1 MSSSAAGESAPAS
14 QSAAPKSPA
23 STGRAK
29 PKYPGVRVTCN
40 GNQLVTQHVETRIT
54 EGGVFYPITP
64 STEGGEIYQQSYA
77 QGELNVWGQQK
88 VAVETEGEHAAQGG
102 ATAFAVTGRRTVNF
116 TSGQGLAY
124 AMEQYYH
131 APGKLSTM
139 VLEVGARALTKHA
152 LNVHCGHD
160 DFYGVLDTGWT
171 MLVAKDA
178 QQAADQAVILRRV
191 NELSLNPGMNIQ
203 DGMLTTHSE
212 RMYLAPEAEFLREYL
227 GAVDDVIDCPT
238 PAQREL
244 FGPRRRRVP
253 AMMDLRNPILLGPVQ
268 NQEHH
273 MNGVVARRNN
283 FNEAILPMLVE
294 AYAEF
299 GRLTGRHYGL
309 IEQYRTEDAD
319 TVFVSLGCAADNIE
333 AACDYLREQR
343 NAKVGSIH
351 VNVIRPF
358 PEAAVVE
365 ALRGKK
371 RVIVLERTD
380 EGMAGDNPLARDIRV
395 ALGKANEAARF
406 ASDGH
411 PHNGNGSGAATREIP
426 TLAPEETPRLFRGAY
441 GIGSRDFRPEH
452 TLGAYEFATGQTPR
466 QDGRTA
472 TEGETYFV
480 LGVDH
485 PYAVISRDTPSLL
498 PEGAI
503 AVRFHSI
510 GGWGMITTGK
520 NLGELVGEFGR
531 FISERD
537 ATYDADGFLVEKLYV
552 MANPKYGSEKKGA
565 PTNYYLTVAPS
576 PIKVNCEL
584 NHVDVVLCC
593 DPKAFTHTN
602 PLEGLK
608 KGGCL
613 VWESSETPATAWE
626 RIPSK
631 YRQWIRDNAIRVF
644 ILPGFDI
651 ARKATN
657 QTELQ
662 LRMQGNSF
670 LGAFFRVSPFLEH
683 YRISEEKFHESVR
696 KQYVKKFGRFG
707 DAVVASNMT
716 VMTEGFSRVAE
727 IAYGAPGDADRSSM
741 RNPLQK
747 PIGSHAIIPTAG
759 CAASGCDP
767 IARPPDQPA
776 RAPFQ
781 TLAKFDAEY
790 RNGLGYHQ
798 PASALASLGVM
809 GAGTGATQSKY
820 VARRETPVY
829 IAENCTQCMECITAC
844 PDTALPNLAQEVGV
858 VLRTAINNYVSD
870 VADRRAFGEQL
881 GALEQRAR
889 ARMNEAVKTKAR
901 LPFKDIVREEVAALA
916 SVSPP
921 GRAELTAIIDK
932 LPLAYSNVPAIFRSL
947 EAKTPGSGG
956 LFSIFVS
963 DLCKGCGECVQVCG
977 DHDALRMT
985 RETEELNATLTT
997 AQVFSRLLPDTPQK
1011 FLGLYNDADAAA
1023 SREAALRNHLMVRRN
1038 YEALVSG
1045 DGACAGC
1052 GEKSILRACAS
1063 VTEAFMRPMYHR
1075 KAARLR
1081 AKAEQLEKEGAVR
1094 LEALQQRDPKA
1105 FELYRKTFT
1114 HAILGLGGENDADT
1128 ARRIADHE
1136 ARHGAI
1142 TVEQIVA
1149 GLVAV
1154 LRQDAFNHQ
1163 DLQSVD
1169 GRRANGMSVMMM
1181 GASTGCNTVYGS
1193 TPPSNPHPYPWMNSL
1208 FQDGAT
1214 ISWLMAESAILLH
1227 ARRSVVPERLV
1238 DALFAQE
1245 PAANDTSSA
1254 HRTGF
1259 SESDYFTLTHLDD
1272 ALMTEQEI
1280 RELPKIWVIG
1290 GDGALGDIGF
1300 QNVSKVV
1307 LQNRPNVK
1315 MLMLDTQ
1322 VYSNT
1327 GGQNSDSSTMLGGYD
1342 MNQFGVASQGKLIEK
1357 KNVAEA
1363 FTSGHGSPF
1372 VAQVSMANAAKLY
1385 KAILD
1390 GLEYRGTAFFQ
1401 CYTTCQPEHGVGDNM
1416 SADQAKMVRDARGM
1430 PEFVFNPRRGET
1442 SAEAF
1447 DLKGNPTP
1455 ERDWWRTKYASTG
1468 GEYNFTVAHWAVTEG
1483 RFRKHVKAIPD
1494 EDAAKLVPFDDMLLL
1509 ITQDDVIHR
1518 RVFDPHHRSHVPN
1531 FGCYIQAEV
1540 HGKMK
1545 TFAVSRQMVLFAVE
1559 RRKAWR
1565 MLQSKAGVA
1574 NRDYLAQKAFLAK
1587 VDKGE
1592 ISLADAKSRGRELVA
1607 AETPKT

>member
-1 MSSSAAGESAPAS
+1 MSIPSATGNPSPASSVAS
-14 QSAAPKSPA
+14 QSE
-23 STGRAK
+23 RAK
-29 PKYPGVRVTCN
+29 PKYPGIRVTCN
-40 GNQLVTQHVETRIT
+40 GNQLVTQYVETRIT

-64 STEGGEIYQQSYA
+64 STEGGEIYQASYA

-102 ATAFAVTGRRTVNF
+102 ATAYAVTGRRTVNF
-116 TSGQGLAY
+116 TSGQGIAY

-160 DFYGVLDTGWT
+160 DFYAALDTGWT
-171 MLVAKDA
+171 MLMAKDA
-178 QQAADQAVILRRV
+178 QQAADQAIILRKV

-212 RMYLAPEAEFLREYL
+212 RMYLAPEADLLREFL
-227 GAVDDVIDCPT
+227 GAADDTIDCPT

-244 FGPRRRRVP
+244 FGPKRRRVP
-253 AMMDLRNPILLGPVQ
+253 EMMDLKNPVLLGPVQ

-283 FNEAILPMLVE
+283 FNEPILGML
-294 AYAEF
+294 ADACAEF
-299 GRLTGRHYGL
+299 GRLTGRHYGYVT
-309 IEQYRTEDAD
+309 EYRTDDAD

-351 VNVIRPF
+351 INVIRPF
-358 PEAAVVE
+358 PEAAVVQS
-365 ALRGKK
+365 LRGKK
-371 RVIVLERTD
+371 NVIVLERTD
-380 EGMAGDNPLARDIRV
+380 EGLAGDNPLARDIRV
-395 ALGKANEAARF
+395 ALGKANEAAR
-406 ASDGH
+406 H
-411 PHNGNGSGAATREIP
+411 PGSAGIP
-426 TLAPEETPRLFRGAY
+426 ALAPEETPRLFRGAY

-452 TLGAYEFATGQTPR
+452 TLGAYEYATGTTR
-466 QDGRTA
+466 RTDGRGA
-472 TEGETYFV
+472 DDGETYFV

-537 ATYDADGFLVEKLYV
+537 PAYDTDGFLVDRLYV

-576 PIKVNCEL
+576 RIKVNCEL

-613 VWESSETPATAWE
+613 VWESGEAPDVAWQRVPA
-626 RIPSK
+626 K
-631 YRQWIRDNAIRVF
+631 YRHWIRENGIRIF

-651 ARKATN
+651 ARKATDKP
-657 QTELQ
+657 ELQ

-670 LGAFFRVSPFLEH
+670 LGGFFRVSPFLAH
-683 YRISEEKFHESVR
+683 YGISEEKFLESVR

-707 DAVVASNMT
+707 DAVVESNMT
-716 VMTEGFSRVAE
+716 VMTEGFRRVTE
-727 IAYGAPGDADRSSM
+727 IRYGEEGDPDRSSM
-741 RNPLQK
+741 RNPLLA
-747 PIGSHAIIPTAG
+747 PSVPNDIIPTAG
-759 CAASGCDP
+759 CGASGCGS
-767 IARPPDQPA
+767 IAAPANQPQ
-776 RAPFQ
+776 RAGFQ
-781 TLAKFDAEY
+781 SLAKFDTEFRA
-790 RNGLGYHQ
+790 GLGYHQ
-798 PASALASLGVM
+798 PASALASVGVM
-809 GAGTGATQSKY
+809 AAGTGATQSKY

-844 PDTALPNLAQEVGV
+844 PDTALPNMAQEVGT
-858 VLRTAINNYVSD
+858 VLRTAVNNYVT
-870 VADRRAFGEQL
+870 DRGERLKFGAEIA
-881 GALEQRAR
+881 GIEQRAR
-889 ARMNEAVKTKAR
+889 ARMNESVKAKTK
-901 LPFKDIVREEVAALA
+901 LPFKDIIRQEVAGLDGI
-916 SVSPP
+916 SD
-921 GRAELTAIIDK
+921 RAKQEFTGIIDK
-932 LPLAYSNVPAIFRSL
+932 LPLAYSNVPAIFRSP
-947 EAKTPGSGG
+947 EAKTPGGGG

-985 RETEELNATLTT
+985 RETEELNAELTT

-1011 FLGLYNDADAAA
+1011 YLGLYNDEDAAS

-1063 VTEAFMRPMYHR
+1063 VTEAYMRPIYHR
-1075 KAARLR
+1075 KADRLR
-1081 AKAEQLEKEGAVR
+1081 LKAERLAREGVVR
-1094 LEALQQRDPKA
+1094 LEALKA
-1105 FELYRKTFT
+1105 THPDEHASFIKTFA
-1114 HAILGLGGENDADT
+1114 HVVMGLGGENDADT
-1128 ARRIADHE
+1128 AARIAAYE
-1136 ARHGAI
+1136 SKHGAI
-1142 TVEQIVA
+1142 TDESVVA
-1149 GLVAV
+1149 GLAAV
-1154 LRQDAFNHQ
+1154 LRQDAFNHK

-1193 TPPSNPHPYPWMNSL
+1193 TPPANPHPYPWMNSL

-1214 ISWLMAESAILLH
+1214 ISWLMAESVILNH

-1238 DALFAQE
+1238 DSLL
-1245 PAANDTSSA
+1245 D
-1254 HRTGF
+1254 RTEGV
-1259 SESDYFTLTHLDD
+1259 SDDREYFTLTHLDD
-1272 ALMTEQEI
+1272 ALMSEQEI

-1315 MLMLDTQ
+1315 ILMLDTQ

-1342 MNQFGVASQGKLIEK
+1342 MNQFGVVSQGKLIEK

-1401 CYTTCQPEHGVGDNM
+1401 SYTTCQPEHGVADNM

-1442 SAEAF
+1442 SQEAF
-1447 DLKGNPTP
+1447 DLKGNPSVD
-1455 ERDWWRTKYASTG
+1455 RDWWRTKFATTG
-1468 GEYNFTVAHWAVTEG
+1468 EEYNFTVAHWAITEA
-1483 RFRKHVKAIPD
+1483 RFRKHVKAVS
-1494 EDAAKLVPFDDMLLL
+1494 EEESSKLRPFDDMLAA

-1518 RVFDPHHRSHVPN
+1518 RVFDRSHRSFVPN
-1531 FGCYIQAEV
+1531 FGCFIKAEV
-1540 HGKMK
+1540 NGRLKY
-1545 TFAVSRQMVLFAVE
+1545 FAVSRQMVLFAVE

-1565 MLQSKAGVA
+1565 MLQSKAGIT
-1574 NRDYLAQKAFLAK
+1574 NKDYLAQREKLAQPA
-1587 VDKGE
+1587 G
-1592 ISLADAKSRGRELVA
+1592 A
-1607 AETPKT
+1607 

>member
-1 MSSSAAGESAPAS
+1 MSKSIDRDSTAS
-14 QSAAPKSPA
+14 NSKTS
-23 STGRAK
+23 GK
-29 PKYPGVRVTCN
+29 PRYPGIRVTCN
-40 GNQLVTQHVETRIT
+40 GNYLVTQYVEIRIT

-64 STEGGEIYQQSYA
+64 STEGGEIYQQSFA

-88 VAVETEGEHAAQGG
+88 IAVETEGEHAAQGG
-102 ATAFAVTGRRTVNF
+102 ATAYAVQGHRTVNF
-116 TSGQGLAY
+116 TSGQGLVY

-139 VLEVGARALTKHA
+139 VLQVGARALTKHA

-160 DFYGVLDTGWT
+160 DFYAALDTGWT
-171 MLVAKDA
+171 MMMAKDA
-178 QQAADQAVILRRV
+178 QQAADQGIIMRKV

-212 RMYLAPEAEFLREYL
+212 RMYLAPEAEFLREFL
-227 GAVDDVIDCPT
+227 GAPDEMIECPT

-244 FGPRRRRVP
+244 FGPTRRRVP
-253 AMMDLRNPILLGPVQ
+253 RMMDLKNPLLLGPVQ

-283 FNEAILPMLVE
+283 FNEPILGLLE
-294 AYAEF
+294 QAFTEF
-299 GRLTGRHYGL
+299 GQLTGRHYGFVTK
-309 IEQYRTEDAD
+309 YKTEDAD

-351 VNVIRPF
+351 INVIRPF
-358 PEAAVVE
+358 PEAAVIE

-371 RVIVLERTD
+371 NVIVLERTD
-380 EGMAGDNPLARDIRV
+380 EGLSGDNPLARDIRV
-395 ALGKANEAARF
+395 ALSKANEVTKFGTVTGLPAL
-406 ASDGH
+406 SPD
-411 PHNGNGSGAATREIP
+411 
-426 TLAPEETPRLFRGAY
+426 ETPRIFRGAY

-452 TLGAYEFATGQTPR
+452 TLGAYEFATGQTKR
-466 QDGRTA
+466 TDGRSAADGA
-472 TEGETYFV
+472 TFFV
-480 LGVDH
+480 LGVIH
-485 PYAVISRDTPSLL
+485 PYAVISKDIPSLL
-498 PEGAI
+498 PENAI

-520 NLGELVGEFGR
+520 NLGSIIGDFGQ
-531 FISERD
+531 FISEQSP
-537 ATYDADGFLVEKLYV
+537 TYDEDGTLLEKLFV

-576 PIKVNCEL
+576 QIKVNCEL

-608 KGGCL
+608 KGGSL
-613 VWESSETPATAWE
+613 VWESGESPQVAWQRVPA
-626 RIPSK
+626 K
-631 YRQWIRDNAIRVF
+631 YRQWIQDNKIRIF

-651 ARKATN
+651 ARKATE

-670 LGAFFRVSPFLEH
+670 LGAFFRVSPFLKTFG
-683 YRISEEKFHESVR
+683 ISEDQFQSVVH

-707 DAVVASNMT
+707 DAVVTSNMT
-716 VMTEGFSRVAE
+716 VMNEGFSRVTE
-727 IAYGAPGDADRSSM
+727 IQYGKTDDDDRSSM
-741 RNPLQK
+741 RNPLLA
-747 PIGSHAIIPTAG
+747 PIGEHEFPPTAG
-759 CAASGCDP
+759 CATDGCGSIP
-767 IARPPDQPA
+767 MPAAQAA

-781 TLAKFDAEY
+781 SMSKFDSEFRA
-790 RNGLGYHQ
+790 GLGYHQ
-798 PASALASLGVM
+798 PAGAFASVGVM

-844 PDTALPNLAQEVGV
+844 PDTALPNTAQDVST
-858 VLRTAINNYVSD
+858 VLKTAINNYVT
-870 VADRRAFGEQL
+870 DRDERMKFGPEIA
-881 GALEQRAR
+881 GLEQRAR
-889 ARMNEAVKTKAR
+889 EKMKESVKAKSKV
-901 LPFKDIVREEVAALA
+901 PFKDIIRDEVNGLTTISAKAK
-916 SVSPP
+916 
-921 GRAELTAIIDK
+921 AEFVNIIDK
-932 LPLAYSNVPAIFRSL
+932 LPLAYGSVPAIFRSL
-947 EAKTPGSGG
+947 EAKNPGEGG

-985 RETEELNATLTT
+985 RETEDLNAELAT

-1011 FLGLYNDADAAA
+1011 YLGLYDDNDAAS

-1052 GEKSILRACAS
+1052 GEKSILRSAAS
-1063 VTEAFMRPMYHR
+1063 VTEAYMRPLYHK
-1075 KAARLR
+1075 KADRLR
-1081 AKAEQLEKEGAVR
+1081 AKAARITKEGAEK
-1094 LEALQQRDPKA
+1094 LAALKTRSETEYA
-1105 FELYRKTFT
+1105 LYRKTFA
-1114 HAILGLGGENDADT
+1114 HVIVGLGGENEEDT
-1128 ARRIADHE
+1128 AKRISDYE
-1136 ARHGAI
+1136 TKHGAI
-1142 TVEQIVA
+1142 TDDQLIN
-1149 GLVAV
+1149 GLIAV
-1154 LRQDAFNHQ
+1154 LEQDAFNHK

-1193 TPPSNPHPYPWMNSL
+1193 TPPANPHPYPWMNSL

-1214 ISWLMAESAILLH
+1214 ISWLMAESVIVNH
-1227 ARRSVVPERLV
+1227 ARRSVSPERMV
-1238 DALFAQE
+1238 DALLDRSE
-1245 PAANDTSSA
+1245 NVSSDA
-1254 HRTGF
+1254 
-1259 SESDYFTLTHLDD
+1259 EYFTLTRLDD

-1280 RELPKIWVIG
+1280 RELPKVWVVG

-1315 MLMLDTQ
+1315 ILMLDTQ

-1342 MNQFGVASQGKLIEK
+1342 MNQFGAASQGKLIEK
-1357 KNVAEA
+1357 KNVSEA
-1363 FTSGHGSPF
+1363 FTSGHGSPY

-1385 KAILD
+1385 KAMLD

-1401 CYTTCQPEHGVGDNM
+1401 AYTTCQPEHGVADNM

-1430 PEFVFNPRRGET
+1430 PEFVFNPRNGET
-1442 SAEAF
+1442 AQEAF
-1447 DLKGNPTP
+1447 NLKGNPSMD
-1455 ERDWWRTKYASTG
+1455 RDWWRTKYSTTG
-1468 GEYNFTVAHWAVTEG
+1468 EEYNFGVGHWAITEA
-1483 RFRKHVKAIPD
+1483 RFRKHVKKIKA
-1494 EDAAKLVPFDDMLLL
+1494 EDATKLTLMDDQLFF

-1518 RVFDPHHRSHVPN
+1518 RVFDESHRSFVKN
-1531 FGCYIQAEV
+1531 FGCYIQAEE
-1540 HGKMK
+1540 HGKMNYY
-1545 TFAVSRQMVLFAVE
+1545 AVSRQMVLFAVE

-1565 MLQSKAGVA
+1565 MLQSKAGVI
-1574 NRDYLAQKAFLAK
+1574 NKDYLAQKVLLAK
-1587 VDKGE
+1587 LEKGE
-1592 ISLADAKSRGRELVA
+1592 LELADAKTRVQELIA
-1607 AETPKT
+1607 AELTDLK

>member
-1 MSSSAAGESAPAS
+1 MNNVLELEKKDAA
-14 QSAAPKSPA
+14 
-23 STGRAK
+23 TAK
-29 PKYPGVRVTCN
+29 AGGTAPKYPGVRVTCN
-40 GNQLVTQHVETRIT
+40 GNYLVAGHVETRIT

-64 STEGGEIYQQSYA
+64 STEGGEIYQASFA

-88 VAVETEGEHAAQGG
+88 IAVETEGEHAAQGG
-102 ATAFAVTGRRTVNF
+102 ATAFAVSGKRTVNF
-116 TSGQGLAY
+116 TSGQGLVY

-160 DFYGVLDTGWT
+160 DFYAALDTGWT
-171 MLVAKDA
+171 MLVSKDA
-178 QQAADQAVILRRV
+178 QQAADQAIILRKV
-191 NELSLNPGMNIQ
+191 CELALNPGMNIQ

-212 RMYLAPEAEFLREYL
+212 RTYLAPESGLLREFL

-253 AMMDLRNPILLGPVQ
+253 EMMDLKNPVLLGPVQ

-283 FNEAILPMLVE
+283 FNEPILKFLE
-294 AYAEF
+294 DAYAEF
-299 GRLTGRHYGL
+299 GKLTGRFHGL
-309 IEQYRTEDAD
+309 ITEYKTEDAD

-333 AACDYLREQR
+333 AACDYLRARE

-358 PEAAVVE
+358 PEEAIIN

-371 RVIVLERTD
+371 NVIILERTD

-395 ALGKANEAARF
+395 AFGKAGEAEKFGGPLPA
-406 ASDGH
+406 
-411 PHNGNGSGAATREIP
+411 
-426 TLAPEETPRLFRGAY
+426 LKPEETPRIFRGSY

-452 TLGAYEFATGQTPR
+452 TLGAYEFATGQIKRT
-466 QDGRTA
+466 DGRSA
-472 TEGETYFV
+472 ADGETYFT
-480 LGVDH
+480 LGVEH

-520 NLGELVGEFGR
+520 NLGEIIGEFGDLIKHR
-531 FISERD
+531 DPERD
-537 ATYDADGFLVEKLYV
+537 ADGQLKEKLFI

-565 PTNYYLTVAPS
+565 PTNYYLTVAHDV
-576 PIKVNCEL
+576 IKVNCEL

-602 PLEGLK
+602 PLEGIK

-613 VWESSETPATAWE
+613 VWESSDSPELAWQ
-626 RIPSK
+626 RIPARHRK
-631 YRQWIRDNAIRVF
+631 FVRDNNIRVY
-644 ILPGFDI
+644 ILPGFEI
-651 ARKATN
+651 ARKATSRGD
-657 QTELQ
+657 LQ
-662 LRMQGNSF
+662 LRMQGNCF
-670 LGAFFRVSPFLEH
+670 LGAFFRVSPFLEQNK
-683 YRISEEKFHESVR
+683 ISEEQFQDTVR
-696 KQYVKKFGRFG
+696 HQYQKKFGRFG
-707 DAVVASNMT
+707 EDVVVSNMT
-716 VMTEGFSRVAE
+716 VMHEGFAQVRE
-727 IAYGAPGDADRSSM
+727 IKYGAFEDPDHSSM
-741 RNPLQK
+741 RNPPVVPLGNPQL
-747 PIGSHAIIPTAG
+747 IPTAG
-759 CAASGCDP
+759 CG
-767 IARPPDQPA
+767 PA
-776 RAPFQ
+776 CGGGIPTPVQQTPRYAFQ
-781 TLAKFDAEY
+781 TLGKFDSEF

-798 PASALASLGVM
+798 PAGALASLGVM
-809 GAGTGATQSKY
+809 GAGSGATQSKY

-844 PDTALPNLAQEVGV
+844 PDTALPNTSQEIGT
-858 VLRTAINNYVSD
+858 VLRTAANYYVTD
-870 VADRRAFGEQL
+870 AAGRAKLVAELKGVED
-881 GALEQRAR
+881 RAR
-889 ARMNEAVKTKAR
+889 AKMSEAVKTRAKVPFHDIIRDEITALQDVPEEAKAEFLR
-901 LPFKDIVREEVAALA
+901 
-916 SVSPP
+916 
-921 GRAELTAIIDK
+921 IIDK

-947 EAKTPGSGG
+947 EQKNPGAGG

-985 RETEELNATLTT
+985 TETEELNAGLTT
-997 AQVFSRLLPDTPQK
+997 AQIFSRLLPDTPQK
-1011 FLGLYNDADAAA
+1011 FLGLYNDADAAN

-1052 GEKSILRACAS
+1052 GEKSVLRACTS
-1063 VTEAFMRPMYHR
+1063 ITESYMRPIYHR
-1075 KAARLR
+1075 KA
-1081 AKAEQLEKEGAVR
+1081 ER
-1094 LEALQQRDPKA
+1094 LEAKAARLETEGIAKLDALKLRDREEY
-1105 FELYRKTFT
+1105 ELFRRAVIHT
-1114 HAILGLGGENDADT
+1114 IMGLGGENDADT
-1128 ARRIADHE
+1128 AARIAGYE
-1136 ARHGAI
+1136 ETHGAI
-1142 TVEQIVA
+1142 TDTQLIHGIVA
-1149 GLVAV
+1149 VM
-1154 LRQDAFNHQ
+1154 RQDAFNHR
-1163 DLQSVD
+1163 DLQAID
-1169 GRRANGMSVMMM
+1169 GRRANGMSVMFM

-1214 ISWLMAESAILLH
+1214 ISWLLGESLILNH
-1227 ARRSVVPERLV
+1227 ARRSVVPERL
-1238 DALFAQE
+1238 
-1245 PAANDTSSA
+1245 ANGLLD
-1254 HRTGF
+1254 HDDNVM
-1259 SESDYFTLTHLDD
+1259 SEAGYFTLTHLDD
-1272 ALMTEQEI
+1272 ALMTDQEI
-1280 RELPKIWVIG
+1280 RELPKVWVVG

-1300 QNVSKVV
+1300 QNVSKVM

-1315 MLMLDTQ
+1315 ILMLDTQ

-1385 KAILD
+1385 KSLLD

-1401 CYTTCQPEHGVGDNM
+1401 AYTTCQPEHGVSDNM
-1416 SADQAKMVRDARGM
+1416 SAEQAKLVRDARGM
-1430 PEFVFNPRRGET
+1430 PEFVFNPRNGET
-1442 SAEAF
+1442 SQEAF
-1447 DLKGNPTP
+1447 DLKGNPSP
-1455 ERDWWRTKYASTG
+1455 NRDWWRAKYASTG
-1468 GEYNFTVAHWAVTEG
+1468 EEYNYTVAHWALTEG
-1483 RFRKHVKAIPD
+1483 RFRKHVKAIKE
-1494 EDAAKLVPFDDMLLL
+1494 EDSRELIPLDDMLVF
-1509 ITQDDVIHR
+1509 ITQDDVIYR
-1518 RVFDPHHRSHVPN
+1518 RMFDPEHRSHVKN
-1531 FGCYIQAEV
+1531 FGCYIRAEV
-1540 HGKMK
+1540 SGKIK
-1545 TFAVSRQMVLFAVE
+1545 FYAVSRQMVLFAVE

-1565 MLQSKAGVA
+1565 MLQSKAGVV
-1574 NRDYLAQKAFLAK
+1574 NKDYQAQKSLLAK
-1587 VDKGE
+1587 LDKGE
-1592 ISLADAKSRGRELVA
+1592 IQLADLQARTRELYE
-1607 AETPKT
+1607 AEIALVK

>member
-1 MSSSAAGESAPAS
+1 MSKSIDRDSTAS
-14 QSAAPKSPA
+14 NSKTS
-23 STGRAK
+23 GK
-29 PKYPGVRVTCN
+29 PRYPGIRVTCN
-40 GNQLVTQHVETRIT
+40 GNYLVAQYVEIRIT

-64 STEGGEIYQQSYA
+64 STEGGEIYQQSFA

-88 VAVETEGEHAAQGG
+88 IAVETEGEHAAQGG
-102 ATAFAVTGRRTVNF
+102 ATAYAVQGHRTVNF
-116 TSGQGLAY
+116 TSGQGLVY

-139 VLEVGARALTKHA
+139 VLQVGARALTKHA

-160 DFYGVLDTGWT
+160 DFYAALDTGWT
-171 MLVAKDA
+171 MMMAKDA
-178 QQAADQAVILRRV
+178 QQAADQGIIMRKV

-212 RMYLAPEAEFLREYL
+212 RMYLAPEAEFLREFL
-227 GAVDDVIDCPT
+227 GAPDEMIECPT

-244 FGPRRRRVP
+244 FGPTRRRVP
-253 AMMDLRNPILLGPVQ
+253 RMMDLKNPLLLGPVQ

-283 FNEAILPMLVE
+283 FNEPILGLLE
-294 AYAEF
+294 QAFTEF
-299 GRLTGRHYGL
+299 GQLTGRHYGFVTK
-309 IEQYRTEDAD
+309 YKTEDAD

-351 VNVIRPF
+351 INVIRPF
-358 PEAAVVE
+358 PEAAVIE

-371 RVIVLERTD
+371 NVIVLERTD
-380 EGMAGDNPLARDIRV
+380 EGLSGDNPLARDIRV
-395 ALGKANEAARF
+395 ALSKANEVTKFGTVTGLPAL
-406 ASDGH
+406 SPD
-411 PHNGNGSGAATREIP
+411 
-426 TLAPEETPRLFRGAY
+426 ETPRIFRGAY

-452 TLGAYEFATGQTPR
+452 TLGAYEFATGQTKR
-466 QDGRTA
+466 TDGRSAADGA
-472 TEGETYFV
+472 TFFV
-480 LGVDH
+480 LGVIH
-485 PYAVISRDTPSLL
+485 PYAVISKDIPSLL
-498 PEGAI
+498 PENAI

-520 NLGELVGEFGR
+520 NLGSIIGDFGQ
-531 FISERD
+531 FISEQSP
-537 ATYDADGFLVEKLYV
+537 TYDEDGTLLEKLFV

-576 PIKVNCEL
+576 QIKVNCEL

-608 KGGCL
+608 KGGSL
-613 VWESSETPATAWE
+613 VWESGESPQVAWQRVPA
-626 RIPSK
+626 K
-631 YRQWIRDNAIRVF
+631 YRQWIQDNKIRIF

-651 ARKATN
+651 ARKATE

-670 LGAFFRVSPFLEH
+670 LGAFFRVSPFLKTFG
-683 YRISEEKFHESVR
+683 ISEDQFQSVVH

-707 DAVVASNMT
+707 DAVVTSNMT
-716 VMTEGFSRVAE
+716 VMNEGFSRVTE
-727 IAYGAPGDADRSSM
+727 IQYGKTDDDDRSSM
-741 RNPLQK
+741 RNPLLA
-747 PIGSHAIIPTAG
+747 PIGEHEFPPTAG
-759 CAASGCDP
+759 CATDGCGSIP
-767 IARPPDQPA
+767 MPAAQAA

-781 TLAKFDAEY
+781 SMSKFDSEFRA
-790 RNGLGYHQ
+790 GLGYHQ
-798 PASALASLGVM
+798 PAGAFASVGVM

-844 PDTALPNLAQEVGV
+844 PDTALPNTAQDVST
-858 VLRTAINNYVSD
+858 VLKTAINNYVT
-870 VADRRAFGEQL
+870 DRDERMKFGPEIA
-881 GALEQRAR
+881 GLEQRAR
-889 ARMNEAVKTKAR
+889 EKMKESVKAKSKV
-901 LPFKDIVREEVAALA
+901 PFKDIIRDEVNGLTTISAKAK
-916 SVSPP
+916 
-921 GRAELTAIIDK
+921 AEFVNIIDK
-932 LPLAYSNVPAIFRSL
+932 LPLAYGSVPAIFRSL
-947 EAKTPGSGG
+947 EAKNPGEGG

-985 RETEELNATLTT
+985 RETEDLNAELAT

-1011 FLGLYNDADAAA
+1011 YLGLYDDNDAAS

-1052 GEKSILRACAS
+1052 GEKSILRSAAS
-1063 VTEAFMRPMYHR
+1063 VTEAYMRPLYHK
-1075 KAARLR
+1075 KADRLR
-1081 AKAEQLEKEGAVR
+1081 AKAARITKEGAEK
-1094 LEALQQRDPKA
+1094 LAALKTRSETEYA
-1105 FELYRKTFT
+1105 LYRKTFA
-1114 HAILGLGGENDADT
+1114 HVIVGLGGENEEDT
-1128 ARRIADHE
+1128 AKRISDYE
-1136 ARHGAI
+1136 AKHGAI
-1142 TVEQIVA
+1142 TDDQLIN
-1149 GLVAV
+1149 GLIAV
-1154 LRQDAFNHQ
+1154 LEQDAFNHK

-1193 TPPSNPHPYPWMNSL
+1193 TPPANPHPYPWMNSL

-1214 ISWLMAESAILLH
+1214 ISWLMAESVIVNH
-1227 ARRSVVPERLV
+1227 ARRSVSPERMV
-1238 DALFAQE
+1238 DALLDRSE
-1245 PAANDTSSA
+1245 NVSSDA
-1254 HRTGF
+1254 
-1259 SESDYFTLTHLDD
+1259 EYFTLTRLDD

-1280 RELPKIWVIG
+1280 RELPKVWVVG

-1315 MLMLDTQ
+1315 ILMLDTQ

-1342 MNQFGVASQGKLIEK
+1342 MNQFGAASQGKLIEK
-1357 KNVAEA
+1357 KNVSEA
-1363 FTSGHGSPF
+1363 FTSGHGSPY

-1385 KAILD
+1385 KAMLD

-1401 CYTTCQPEHGVGDNM
+1401 AYTTCQPEHGVADNM

-1430 PEFVFNPRRGET
+1430 PEFVFNPRNGET
-1442 SAEAF
+1442 AQEAF
-1447 DLKGNPTP
+1447 NLKGNPSMD
-1455 ERDWWRTKYASTG
+1455 RDWWRTKYSTTG
-1468 GEYNFTVAHWAVTEG
+1468 EEYNFGVGHWAITEA
-1483 RFRKHVKAIPD
+1483 RFRKHVKKIKA
-1494 EDAAKLVPFDDMLLL
+1494 EDATKLTLMDDQLFF

-1518 RVFDPHHRSHVPN
+1518 RVFDESHRSFVKN
-1531 FGCYIQAEV
+1531 FGCYIQAEE
-1540 HGKMK
+1540 HGKMNYY
-1545 TFAVSRQMVLFAVE
+1545 AVSRQMVLFAVE

-1565 MLQSKAGVA
+1565 MLQSKAGVI
-1574 NRDYLAQKAFLAK
+1574 NKDYLAQKVLLAK
-1587 VDKGE
+1587 LEKGE
-1592 ISLADAKSRGRELVA
+1592 LELADAKTRVQELIA
-1607 AETPKT
+1607 AELTDLK

>member
-1 MSSSAAGESAPAS
+1 MSSKA
-14 QSAAPKSPA
+14 
-23 STGRAK
+23 
-29 PKYPGVRVTCN
+29 PKYPGIRVTCN
-40 GNQLVTQHVETRIT
+40 GNYLVTQHVETRIT

-64 STEGGEIYQQSYA
+64 STEGGEIYQQSFA
-77 QGELNVWGQQK
+77 QGDLNVWGQQK

-102 ATAFAVTGRRTVNF
+102 ATAYAVQGRRTVNF
-116 TSGQGLAY
+116 TSGQGIVY

-160 DFYGVLDTGWT
+160 DFYAALDTGWT
-171 MLVAKDA
+171 MMMAKDA
-178 QQAADQAVILRRV
+178 QQAADQAIIMRRV

-212 RMYLAPEAEFLREYL
+212 RMYLSPEAEFLREYL
-227 GAVDDVIDCPT
+227 GAPDDIIDCPT

-244 FGPRRRRVP
+244 FGPKRRRVP
-253 AMMDLRNPILLGPVQ
+253 RMMDLKNPVLLGPVQ

-283 FNEAILPMLVE
+283 FNEPILGMLKE
-294 AYAEF
+294 AMEEF
-299 GRLTGRHYGL
+299 GRLTGRTYGF
-309 IEQYRTEDAD
+309 IQEYKTDDAD

-343 NAKVGSIH
+343 NAKAGSIH
-351 VNVIRPF
+351 INVIRPF
-358 PEAAVVE
+358 PEAAVIE

-371 RVIVLERTD
+371 NVIILERTD
-380 EGMAGDNPLARDIRV
+380 EGLAGDNPLARDIRV
-395 ALGKANEAARF
+395 ALGKANEIART
-406 ASDGH
+406 GV
-411 PHNGNGSGAATREIP
+411 GALPA
-426 TLAPEETPRLFRGAY
+426 LKPEETPRIFRGAY

-452 TLGAYEFATGQTPR
+452 TLGAYEFATGQTAR
-466 QDGRTA
+466 TDGKTA
-472 TEGETYFV
+472 ADGATFFV

-485 PYAVISRDTPSLL
+485 PYAVISKDTPSLL

-520 NLGELVGEFGR
+520 NLGAIIGDFGQ

-537 ATYDADGFLVEKLYV
+537 AEHDADGNLVEKLFV

-608 KGGCL
+608 KGGAL
-613 VWESSETPATAWE
+613 VWESSDSPEVAWQ
-626 RIPSK
+626 RVPSK
-631 YRQWIRDNAIRVF
+631 YRRWIQENNIRIF
-644 ILPGFDI
+644 ILPGFRI
-651 ARKATN
+651 ARNATDK
-657 QTELQ
+657 TELQ

-670 LGAFFRVSPFLEH
+670 LGAFFKVSPFLKTF
-683 YRISEEKFHESVR
+683 RISQENFDEVVH

-707 DAVVASNMT
+707 DAVVKSNMT
-716 VMTEGFSRVAE
+716 VMHEGYSLVTE
-727 IAYGAPGDADRSSM
+727 IQYGGADDPDRSSM
-741 RNPLQK
+741 RNPLLA
-747 PIGSHAIIPTAG
+747 PIGDHSFEPTAG
-759 CAASGCDP
+759 CGSSGCGSIP
-767 IARPPDQPA
+767 MPAAQAA
-776 RAPFQ
+776 RAPVQ
-781 TLAKFDAEY
+781 SLAKFDSEFRA
-790 RNGLGYHQ
+790 GLGYHQ
-798 PASALASLGVM
+798 PAGAFASVGVM

-829 IAENCTQCMECITAC
+829 IPENCTQCMECITAC
-844 PDTALPNLAQEVGV
+844 PDTALPNTAQEVST
-858 VLRTAINNYVSD
+858 VLKTAVNNYVSD
-870 VADRRAFGEQL
+870 RDQRLAFGKEL
-881 GALEQRAR
+881 AGIEQRAR
-889 ARMNEAVKTKAR
+889 AKMVESVKAR
-901 LPFKDIVREEVAALA
+901 TSVPFKDIIREEVGALA
-916 SVSPP
+916 TISDE
-921 GRAELTAIIDK
+921 AKAQFTNIIDK
-932 LPLAYSNVPAIFRSL
+932 LPLSYSNVPAIFRSL
-947 EAKTPGSGG
+947 ENKTPGAGG

-985 RETEELNATLTT
+985 RETEELNADLTT

-1011 FLGLYNDADAAA
+1011 FLGLYNDSDAAN

-1052 GEKSILRACAS
+1052 GEKSILRSAAS
-1063 VTEAFMRPMYHR
+1063 VTEAYMRPIYHAKADR
-1075 KAARLR
+1075 LRGKAARL
-1081 AKAEQLEKEGAVR
+1081 KAEGPEKLA
-1094 LEALQQRDPKA
+1094 ALKA
-1105 FELYRKTFT
+1105 RSEEEYSLLRRTFA
-1114 HAILGLGGENDADT
+1114 HVIVGLGGENDSDT
-1128 ARRIADHE
+1128 ATRIAAYE
-1136 ARHGAI
+1136 AKHGPI
-1142 TVEQIVA
+1142 TDEQIVG

-1154 LRQDAFNHQ
+1154 LEQDAFNHK
-1163 DLQSVD
+1163 DLQAVD

-1214 ISWLMAESAILLH
+1214 ISWLMAESVIVDH
-1227 ARRSVVPERLV
+1227 ARRSVAPERMT
-1238 DALFAQE
+1238 DALLDRTE
-1245 PAANDTSSA
+1245 RVSSEA
-1254 HRTGF
+1254 
-1259 SESDYFTLTHLDD
+1259 EYFTLTRLDD

-1280 RELPKIWVIG
+1280 RELPKVWVIG

-1342 MNQFGVASQGKLIEK
+1342 MNQFGAASQGKLIEK

-1385 KAILD
+1385 KAMLD

-1401 CYTTCQPEHGVGDNM
+1401 AYTTCQPEHGVPDNM
-1416 SADQAKMVRDARGM
+1416 SADQAKLVRDARGM
-1430 PEFVFNPRRGET
+1430 PEFVYNPRKGET
-1442 SAEAF
+1442 SQEAF
-1447 DLKGNPTP
+1447 ELKGNPSID
-1455 ERDWWRTKYASTG
+1455 RDWWRTKYASTG
-1468 GEYNFTVAHWAVTEG
+1468 EEYAFGVAHWAITEA
-1483 RFRKHVKAIPD
+1483 RFRKHLKAIKE
-1494 EDAAKLVPFDDMLLL
+1494 EDAAKLTLLDDQLWF

-1518 RVFDPHHRSHVPN
+1518 RVFDPQHRSFVRN
-1531 FGCYIQAEV
+1531 FGCYIKAED

-1545 TFAVSRQMVLFAVE
+1545 WFAVSRQMVLFAVE
-1559 RRKAWR
+1559 RRKSWR
-1565 MLQSKAGVA
+1565 MLQSKAGVT
-1574 NRDYLAQKAFLAK
+1574 NKDYLAQKAFIAK
-1587 VDKGE
+1587 LDKGE
-1592 ISLADAKSRGRELVA
+1592 VTLAEAKARVRELIA
-1607 AETPKT
+1607 AELAAAN